1 MAPSVVAGP
10 RGSFGRAAVPGD
22 EPPLSPHP
30 FIKRLEVGDLFPVSM
45 APQHTIT
52 YHRGFRLEQALT
64 TAWFEDPNRLTP
76 DKLQNVTFPETR
88 VGRRGYEEEPVNQFL
103 RQVHGELVRLVNE
116 RASLWEDVQQ
126 LRRRMLGHEADE
138 GDEKALRTGEAAARV
153 QVVQILREAQER
165 SSFILEDAHEKAR
178 DAAVV
183 ALNSPVS
190 PQTDNERRATR
201 AELAYLRTY
210 SRVYREH
217 LRAYTESVLRGIE
230 DWERKEAAS
239 LQEAISLKKSAL
251 GYPERRGIG
260 Q

>member
-1 MAPSVVAGP
+1 
-10 RGSFGRAAVPGD
+10 
-22 EPPLSPHP
+22 
-30 FIKRLEVGDLFPVSM
+30 
-45 APQHTIT
+45 
-52 YHRGFRLEQALT
+52 LT

-76 DKLQNVTFPETR
+76 DKLQDVTFPETR

-116 RASLWEDVQQ
+116 RASLWQDVQQ
-126 LRRRMLGHEADE
+126 LRRRMLGAEDDE
-138 GDEKALRTGEAAARV
+138 GDEHATRRDGRDERAAEAGEAAARV

-178 DAAVV
+178 DAAVD
-183 ALNSPVS
+183 ALNSTLPA
-190 PQTDNERRATR
+190 QTDSERRATK

-217 LRAYTESVLRGIE
+217 LRAYTEGVLRGIE

-239 LQEAISLKKSAL
+239 LQEAISLKKAAL
-251 GYPERRGIG
+251 GYAERRGIG

>member
-1 MAPSVVAGP
+1 M
-10 RGSFGRAAVPGD
+10 
-22 EPPLSPHP
+22 
-30 FIKRLEVGDLFPVSM
+30 
-45 APQHTIT
+45 
-52 YHRGFRLEQALT
+52 T

-76 DKLQNVTFPETR
+76 DKLQDVTFPETR
-88 VGRRGYEEEPVNQFL
+88 LGRRGYEEEPVNQFL

-116 RASLWEDVQQ
+116 RTSLWDDVQQ
-126 LRRRMLGHEADE
+126 LRRRMLGAESAE
-138 GDEKALRTGEAAARV
+138 GDEQARSGQRDETLAKAGEAAARV

-178 DAAVV
+178 DAAVT

-217 LRAYTESVLRGIE
+217 LRAYTEGVLRGIE

-239 LQEAISLKKSAL
+239 LQEAISLKKAAL
-251 GYPERRGIG
+251 GYSERRGIG

>member
-1 MAPSVVAGP
+1 
-10 RGSFGRAAVPGD
+10 
-22 EPPLSPHP
+22 
-30 FIKRLEVGDLFPVSM
+30 
-45 APQHTIT
+45 
-52 YHRGFRLEQALT
+52 LT

-76 DKLQNVTFPETR
+76 DKLQDVTFPETR

-103 RQVHGELVRLVNE
+103 RLVHGEFVRLVNE

-126 LRRRMLGHEADE
+126 LRRRMLGAEDDE
-138 GDEKALRTGEAAARV
+138 GDENATPGDERDERAARTGEAAARV
-153 QVVQILREAQER
+153 QVVEILREAQER

-178 DAAVV
+178 DAAVD
-183 ALNSPVS
+183 ALNSSLP
-190 PQTDNERRATR
+190 PQTASERRATK

-217 LRAYTESVLRGIE
+217 LRAYTEGVLRGID

-239 LQEAISLKKSAL
+239 LQEAISLKKAAL
-251 GYPERRGIG
+251 GYAERRGIG

>member
-1 MAPSVVAGP
+1 M
-10 RGSFGRAAVPGD
+10 
-22 EPPLSPHP
+22 
-30 FIKRLEVGDLFPVSM
+30 
-45 APQHTIT
+45 
-52 YHRGFRLEQALT
+52 

-76 DKLQNVTFPETR
+76 DKLRNVTFPQTR
-88 VGRRGYEEEPVNQFL
+88 VGRRGYEEEPVNQFV
-103 RQVHGELVRLVNE
+103 RQVHSELQRLVNE

-126 LRRRMLGHEADE
+126 LRRRMLGTEPDE
-138 GDEKALRTGEAAARV
+138 GDEKALRTSEAAARV

-178 DAAVV
+178 DAAVD
-183 ALNSPVS
+183 ALDDSLP
-190 PQTDNERRATR
+190 PQSDSERQATR

-217 LRAYTESVLRGIE
+217 LRAYTEGVLRGIE

-239 LQEAISLKKSAL
+239 LQEAISLKKAAL
-251 GYPERRGIG
+251 GYAERRGIG

>member
-1 MAPSVVAGP
+1 
-10 RGSFGRAAVPGD
+10 
-22 EPPLSPHP
+22 L
-30 FIKRLEVGDLFPVSM
+30 
-45 APQHTIT
+45 
-52 YHRGFRLEQALT
+52 

-76 DKLQNVTFPETR
+76 DKLRDVTFPQTR
-88 VGRRGYEEEPVNQFL
+88 VGRRGYEEEPVNQFV

-126 LRRRMLGHEADE
+126 LRRRMLGAETGD

-178 DAAVV
+178 DAAVD
-183 ALNSPVS
+183 ALNESLPQ
-190 PQTDNERRATR
+190 QTDSERRATR

-217 LRAYTESVLRGIE
+217 LRAYTEGVLRGIE
-230 DWERKEAAS
+230 DWERREAAS
-239 LQEAISLKKSAL
+239 LQEAMSLKKSAL
-251 GYPERRGIG
+251 GYAERRRIG

>member
-1 MAPSVVAGP
+1 
-10 RGSFGRAAVPGD
+10 
-22 EPPLSPHP
+22 
-30 FIKRLEVGDLFPVSM
+30 
-45 APQHTIT
+45 
-52 YHRGFRLEQALT
+52 LT

-76 DKLQNVTFPETR
+76 DKLQDVTFPETR
-88 VGRRGYEEEPVNQFL
+88 LGRRGYEEEPVNQFL

-116 RASLWEDVQQ
+116 RTSLWDDVQQ
-126 LRRRMLGHEADE
+126 LRRRMLGAESAE
-138 GDEKALRTGEAAARV
+138 GDEQARSGQRDETLAKAGEAAARV

-178 DAAVV
+178 DAAVT

-217 LRAYTESVLRGIE
+217 LRAYTEGVLRGIE

-239 LQEAISLKKSAL
+239 LQEAISLKKAAL
-251 GYPERRGIG
+251 GYSERRGIG